1 MTLKPH
7 SKSLRGG
14 AVRLTLSAKVA
25 NDINALQAGLKNLA
39 ERLGHPACATGCDV
53 LHIGL
58 EREFVVNQDAQL
70 NPQPLPPIA
79 EGVSFQKNPFLPV
92 DPIPLRPVNV
102 VVSSSGL
109 DNIEGLNNVVASVL
123 GKLGCAPCCSGF
135 DILFQREL
143 DYFAVDEKLN
153 VQGFGAYR

>member
-1 MTLKPH
+1 MTLKPQ

-14 AVRLTLSAKVA
+14 TVRLTLSAKVA
-25 NDINALQAGLKNLA
+25 NDIGALRSGLKDLA
-39 ERLGHPACATGCDV
+39 ERLGHTACATGCDL

-58 EREFVVNQDAQL
+58 EREFVINQEAQL
-70 NPQPLPPIA
+70 NPQPLPPA
-79 EGVSFQKNPFLPV
+79 EAMSFQRDRSLPF

-102 VVSSSGL
+102 FVSSSGL
-109 DNIEGLNNVVASVL
+109 DNIENLNNVVASVL

-135 DILFQREL
+135 DILFRREL

-153 VQGFGAYR
+153 VQGFGAFR